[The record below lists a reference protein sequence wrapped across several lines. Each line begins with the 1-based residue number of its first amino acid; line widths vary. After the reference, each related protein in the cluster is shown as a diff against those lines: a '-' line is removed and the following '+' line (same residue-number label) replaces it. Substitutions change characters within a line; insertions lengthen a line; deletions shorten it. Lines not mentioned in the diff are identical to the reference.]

1 MKIQLHEVS
10 IWEITH
16 SYKDSHEEWVVWYGW
31 KLNIRP
37 KYQRE
42 FVYGGKE
49 KSAVIETI
57 MKNFPLNVMYWMKN
71 EDTSFEVLDWQQRT
85 ISFCQFVT
93 GDFSVKIDENDMYF
107 HNFPKDKQQE
117 ILKYTCMV
125 YICEW
130 SDSER
135 LEWFKTIN
143 IAGMKLTEQELRNAV
158 YTGEWLT
165 DAKRYFSKNS
175 CVAYQIA
182 KEYLNGSPIRQDYLE
197 TTLDWIS
204 NGQIEKYMATHQHD
218 IDAIELWQYFQQVI
232 SWIKIIFPNY
242 RKEMKGLDWGR
253 LYNIY
258 RDSSF
263 PNFESEIVR
272 LMMDEDVSKKSGIYE
287 YLLSGKEKHL
297 NIRAFSDK
305 QKREAYER
313 QQGVCPH
320 CENEWKMEIW
330 KFDEMEADHIIPWHE
345 GGHTDRENCQMLC
358 KEHNRRKSGK

>member
-1 MKIQLHEVS
+1 
-10 IWEITH
+10 
-16 SYKDSHEEWVVWYGW
+16 
-31 KLNIRP
+31 
-37 KYQRE
+37 
-42 FVYGGKE
+42 
-49 KSAVIETI
+49 
-57 MKNFPLNVMYWMKN
+57 
-71 EDTSFEVLDWQQRT
+71 
-85 ISFCQFVT
+85 
-93 GDFSVKIDENDMYF
+93 
-107 HNFPKDKQQE
+107 
-117 ILKYTCMV
+117 
-125 YICEW
+125 
-130 SDSER
+130 
-135 LEWFKTIN
+135 
-143 IAGMKLTEQELRNAV
+143 MKLTEQELRNAV

-320 CENEWKMEIW
+320 CENE
-330 KFDEMEADHIIPWHE
+330 
-345 GGHTDRENCQMLC
+345 
-358 KEHNRRKSGK
+358 